1 MRSRRTL
8 GYGLALVLLLSGC
21 ARSEGR
27 AARGGSAPATVA
39 RTASAAR
46 PGAMEKY
53 VSPQANF
60 VLYRPAGWRVEEST
74 SPSSWVVGVTSPDGE
89 LDTSVISGR
98 DAFGGPVAALAALVK
113 VMATAG
119 SSLRIE
125 DAERDARGERALASY
140 SFRHPTRGPRE
151 GRLWVRATDG
161 LFFAVRCETPAGR
174 LAENR
179 ALLLGIALNLH
190 VMKQGFEPVSGSA
203 VAPRPLPL
211 ATHTLPDGSA
221 SFGLPAGWTFQPL
234 GPAQFFARDP
244 ASGASFMVATVE
256 VMSPRMGVRLPNV
269 PVSDFL
275 EPAAAWP
282 FLTRQL
288 ISNVRYVEA
297 NALPDLDASLGQV
310 YTIGPVRTAA
320 LVYSF
325 DGQQGAGKGFTLGA
339 SLGTRLQTNW
349 KFWHMTLTTPAAD
362 FDRLLPTLV
371 AMAGSFTID
380 DRFARSYVAAG
391 LANLRRLEAQTRAV
405 VTQNARDI
413 HDMMQQA
420 YDERQRSQDY
430 IDYQRTSYIRGETD
444 WISNVEGG
452 TVYHSDAW
460 GTKNT
465 YTGESWEG
473 APFDSA
479 HFDGTNP
486 KHDEALVAVDSR
498 ELYERMRR

>member
-1 MRSRRTL
+1 MTRT
-8 GYGLALVLLLSGC
+8 
-21 ARSEGR
+21 
-27 AARGGSAPATVA
+27 APAPTARVA
-39 RTASAAR
+39 
-46 PGAMEKY
+46 AMEKY

-60 VLYRPAGWRVEEST
+60 VLYRPAGWRVEENT
-74 SPSSWVVGVTSPDGE
+74 APSSWVVGVTSPDGE
-89 LDTSVISGR
+89 LDTSVLSGR
-98 DAFGGPVAALAALVK
+98 DAFGGPVAALAALIK
-113 VMATAG
+113 VMGTAG
-119 SSLRIE
+119 RDLRVE
-125 DAERDARGERALASY
+125 NAERDARGERALASY
-140 SFRHPTRGPRE
+140 AFRHPTRGARE
-151 GRLWVRATDG
+151 GRLWVRAADG
-161 LFFAVRCETPAGR
+161 AFFAVRCEAPAGR

-190 VMKQGFEPVSGSA
+190 VMKRGFEPVTA
-203 VAPRPLPL
+203 AEAAPPRPLPL
-211 ATHTLPDGSA
+211 TRRVLPDGSA

-275 EPAAAWP
+275 EPAEAWP
-282 FLTRQL
+282 FLTRTL

-297 NALPDLDASLGQV
+297 NALPDVDASLAQV

-320 LVYSF
+320 LVYTF
-325 DGQQGAGKGFTLGA
+325 DGKDGAGKGFTLGA

-349 KFWHMTLTTPAAD
+349 KFWHMTLTTPAGE
-362 FDRLLPTLV
+362 FDRLLPTLA

-391 LANLRRLEAQTRAV
+391 LARLRQLEAQTRAV
-405 VTQNARDI
+405 VAQNARDI

-430 IDYQRTSYIRGETD
+430 IDYQRTGFIRGETD

-460 GTKNT
+460 GTQNT

-479 HFDGTNP
+479 HFDGTSP
-486 KHDEALVAVDSR
+486 KHDESLVAVDSR